1 MLIRLLSELAS
12 VKSLYN
18 SANALKFQ
26 NLLPF
31 WTCKNISILGL
42 TAFATVEASLFCQ
55 SASILP
61 AAFTVLLTLF
71 IQGAARW
78 FQEESFH
85 WELE

>member
-1 MLIRLLSELAS
+1 MLIRLVSVLAS

-31 WTCKNISILGL
+31 WTCKIISVLGS
-42 TAFATVEASLFCQ
+42 TAFATVGASLLCQ

-61 AAFTVLLTLF
+61 AAFNALLALSL
-71 IQGAARW
+71 QG
-78 FQEESFH
+78 EEQDS
-85 WELE
+85 WMV